1 MPLMTSC
8 DNSRWCSGPY
18 LQLEYRKEHEME
30 HREKWSIR
38 ETPQRLGV
46 SPFTVRTWLRQGKI
60 SYHRL
65 GRRIVLDQ
73 ADVEAFLAG
82 CRVEARNR
90 PAEDCP

>member
-1 MPLMTSC
+1 MHINRPLSIAEAAERLLGI
-8 DNSRWCSGPY
+8 SPY
-18 LQLEYRKEHEME
+18 TLR
-30 HREKWSIR
+30 S
-38 ETPQRLGV
+38 
-46 SPFTVRTWLRQGKI
+46 WLRQGRI
-60 SYHRL
+60 PYHRL